1 MRRLALI
8 ATACLA
14 TACVHVTT
22 DPVTGRRDIDVEQP
36 GKKGEDWT
44 ASLTGQGA
52 TTGVT
57 GTLTAAVLSGTTT
70 ATLNVNGATPGASHP
85 WHIHHGTC
93 ATGGGI
99 VGEPGGYPPLVI
111 GDQGSG
117 TASVQLQ
124 LQLNEAQRYHVNVH
138 ASASDMATIVACGD
152 LKN

>member
-1 MRRLALI
+1 MRRFALI

-22 DPVTGRRDIDVEQP
+22 DPVTGRRDVDVEQP

-44 ASLTGQGA
+44 ATLQQQGGS
-52 TTGVT
+52 GVT
-57 GTLTAAVLSGTTT
+57 GTLTAAVLSGTTN
-70 ATLNVNGATPGASHP
+70 ATLTVNGAAPGASHP
-85 WHIHHGTC
+85 WHIHNGTC

-99 VGEPGGYPPLVI
+99 VGQPDAYPPLVI

-117 TASVQLQ
+117 RASVQLQ